1 MQFLIDHSIYVVL
14 IVSLMVML
22 GMVLY
27 LNRVDARLRRIE
39 QRLDVAPTPRSGTHE

>member
-14 IVSLMVML
+14 IVALVVML
-22 GMVLY
+22 GLVVY

-39 QRLDVAPTPRSGTHE
+39 QQLGASSTHRSVA